1 MDSLVYP
8 KEKIYFVISLVISLL
23 IYLALIVSIL
33 GLVYIVVGVSIALII
48 QGLFIGNLRGNSV
61 RVSETQFP
69 EVYNLAQ
76 KLGGKMGLNPVPA
89 IYVLQSGGL
98 LNAFATRFIGRNFVV
113 IYSDVLELAY
123 EKGESS
129 LGFVICHELAHIH
142 RKHLTLNWL
151 LYPSTLIPFL
161 GPAYSRACEY
171 TCDRYGAYY
180 QPDGAIPGLL
190 VLAAGK
196 RLYHNVN
203 AQEFSRQAENEGG
216 FWIWFSEI
224 LSSHPNL
231 PKRVN
236 ALVGFKP

>member
-1 MDSLVYP
+1 M
-8 KEKIYFVISLVISLL
+8 
-23 IYLALIVSIL
+23 
-33 GLVYIVVGVSIALII
+33 GLVYIAIGVSIALII

-76 KLGGKMGLNPVPA
+76 NLAGKMGLNPVPA

-129 LGFVICHELAHIH
+129 LGFVIGHELAHIH
-142 RKHLTLNWL
+142 RKHLTLKWL

-196 RLYHNVN
+196 KLYHSVN
-203 AQEFSRQAENEGG
+203 AQEFSRQAENGR
-216 FWIWFSEI
+216 WF
-224 LSSHPNL
+224 LNMVL
-231 PKRVN
+231 
-236 ALVGFKP
+236 